1 MESVAHL
8 IHMKRKI
15 TKMKKLMMAGAAA
28 CTLLGGCA
36 YYVPSTG
43 ENVAA
48 QEGRYVPTGSNI
60 PRKKGEGTSVVGTM
74 SKVELESA
82 RMNAG
87 TGPVLE
93 PNQQ

>member
-1 MESVAHL
+1 
-8 IHMKRKI
+8 
-15 TKMKKLMMAGAAA
+15 MKKFLMAAVA

-43 ENVAA
+43 ENVA
-48 QEGRYVPTGSNI
+48 QESRYVPTGSNI
-60 PRKKGEGTSVVGTM
+60 PRKKGEGTSVVSTM
-74 SKVELESA
+74 SAVELESA
-82 RMNAG
+82 RMNPG